1 MITRL
6 NVGLGMGA
14 WAGCALSTAEVV
26 LAEVVV
32 TVVVLLLSLAA
43 EVATR
48 PGVGGGGLGG
58 SVAGGPPM
66 LAVDWVVAGSEASWV
81 VALLV
86 EAGWVAPGGDD
97 YTCWAGLG
105 GGGGH
110 VLSTSVP

>member
-66 LAVDWVVAGSEASWV
+66 LAVDWVA
-81 VALLV
+81 
-86 EAGWVAPGGDD
+86 AGWVAWGGAALLVAPAGDD
-97 YTCWAGLG
+97 YRCWAGLG